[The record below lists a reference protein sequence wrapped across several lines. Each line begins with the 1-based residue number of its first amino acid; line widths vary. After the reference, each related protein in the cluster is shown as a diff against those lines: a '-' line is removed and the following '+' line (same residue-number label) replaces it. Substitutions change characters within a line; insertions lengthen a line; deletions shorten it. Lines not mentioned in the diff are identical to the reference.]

1 MCVCVYMF
9 TEQVKELKQ
18 EVIRQED
25 QLREVRKNSTN
36 LEKKL
41 EYERWT
47 QTLVDPH
54 PEKGVLCSMPFHSYI
69 RDWLKR

>member
-1 MCVCVYMF
+1 MCVYVYTF

-47 QTLVDPH
+47 
-54 PEKGVLCSMPFHSYI
+54 
-69 RDWLKR
+69 

>member
-1 MCVCVYMF
+1 MCVYVYMF

-47 QTLVDPH
+47 
-54 PEKGVLCSMPFHSYI
+54 
-69 RDWLKR
+69 